1 MVRERVVAKF
11 DSWGEVGPFLIVWV
25 VREGRRRKRR
35 RRGARLSFLALV
47 SPLLSFVAQAA
58 SLGHVCTL
66 WGGGS
71 E

>member
-1 MVRERVVAKF
+1 MTKF
-11 DSWGEVGPFLIVWV
+11 DSWGIVGPFPVIQAMRGAGG
-25 VREGRRRKRR
+25 REGGKLYRF
-35 RRGARLSFLALV
+35 SLV

-66 WGGGS
+66 RGGGS